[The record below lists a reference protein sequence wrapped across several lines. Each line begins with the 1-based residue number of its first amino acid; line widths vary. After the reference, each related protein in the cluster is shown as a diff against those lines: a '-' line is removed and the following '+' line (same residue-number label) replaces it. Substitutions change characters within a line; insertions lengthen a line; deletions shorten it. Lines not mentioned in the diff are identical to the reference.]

1 MIINRLPSR
10 LYHWVDVF
18 CHVAALLVSTALAW
32 YSARLV
38 RQSFLYHDMSPGLD
52 ATPLWIPQ
60 IGMAAGSAVLVL
72 AFAVELA
79 DLLSGKKL
87 RETAGDGEMARTE

>member
-1 MIINRLPSR
+1 
-10 LYHWVDVF
+10 
-18 CHVAALLVSTALAW
+18 
-32 YSARLV
+32 
-38 RQSFLYHDMSPGLD
+38 
-52 ATPLWIPQ
+52 
-60 IGMAAGSAVLVL
+60 MAAGSAVLVL